1 MFDVMADW
9 MNMPLLAHRYMG
21 GAPKRNGMKHTFI
34 APYGTFK
41 CKNND
46 EILISI
52 QKKVFVSPSFPLF
65 AQKTSAWGGSI
76 LAGATP
82 SIRNLYKRRRVA
94 AIFLL

>member
-52 QKKVFVSPSFPLF
+52 QNNREFFDISIWELCSKKN
-65 AQKTSAWGGSI
+65 AKINGKC
-76 LAGATP
+76 
-82 SIRNLYKRRRVA
+82 RN
-94 AIFLL
+94 